1 MTFTA
6 HLQGTVNA
14 AGRLTVPFGPPGNQI
29 YDVRQVT
36 LEMTTAPA
44 GCTAE
49 IRQMGS
55 LIAPSYSARRAA
67 ASEPPPITLQ
77 GGETLTVEWFN
88 ATPNDIG
95 RVTIVYD
102 RKTYY

>member
-1 MTFTA
+1 MPFTA

-14 AGRLTVPFGPPGNQI
+14 SGRLTISFGPPGNQI
-29 YDVRQVT
+29 YEVRQVA
-36 LEMTTAPA
+36 LEMPTAPA

-55 LIAPSYSARRAA
+55 LIAPSYSARRAS

-77 GGETLTVEWFN
+77 GGESVTVEWFD
-88 ATPNDIG
+88 ATPNDVG
-95 RVTIVYD
+95 RATIIYD
-102 RKTYY
+102 RKSYY